1 MTTQTQ
7 TMTLN
12 ASFANYGHFD
22 AIKKA
27 EIKPKGIE
35 FNFIECEPITTAFRR
50 MCRNQEFDVCEMA
63 ILTYLTARDQGLPF
77 IGLPIFP
84 NRNFQHAGITY
95 NVNAGINSPKDLEG
109 KKAGVRAYTVTSGV
123 WARGILHDEHGV
135 DTNKIHWVL
144 TEEEHVGE
152 FHKNAPSNVEYKLGA
167 DLGAMHEA
175 GELAGGI
182 GIAGGRGRREGA
194 EEGPPSNVKPFFP
207 NAREVQAEWFQR
219 TGLYPINHMVVIK
232 TSLYE
237 ANPWIAD
244 AIYDAFKESKQKWI
258 DSVGAEEANTI
269 PAIGVKAERLPYGV
283 TRNQKSIE
291 AAIRYGHE
299 QNVLSRKWELDEL
312 FPPSILKAD

>member
-1 MTTQTQ
+1 MTMTS

-22 AIKKA
+22 ALKKG

-35 FNFIECEPITTAFRR
+35 FNLIECEPITTAFRR
-50 MCRNQEFDVCEMA
+50 MCRSQEFDVCEMA

-84 NRNFQHAGITY
+84 NRNFQHGGITY
-95 NVNAGINSPKDLEG
+95 NVNAGINTPKDFEG
-109 KKAGVRAYTVTSGV
+109 KKMGVRAYTVTSGV
-123 WARGILHDEHGV
+123 WGRGILHDEFGV

-152 FHKNAPSNVEYKLGA
+152 YHKNPPSNIEYRLGTDLAKLQ
-167 DLGAMHEA
+167 EE

-182 GIAGGRGRREGA
+182 GIAGGRGRAAEGA
-194 EEGPPSNVKPFFP
+194 EEKPSNVKPLIP
-207 NAREVQAEWFQR
+207 NAREAQAEWFQR

-232 TSLYE
+232 TPLYE

-244 AIYDAFKESKQKWI
+244 AIYEAFKEAKQRWV
-258 DSVGAEEANTI
+258 DSVGPEEANTI

-283 TRNQKSIE
+283 QRNQKSIE
-291 AAIRYGHE
+291 AAVRYGHE